1 MKSHIKEE
9 EKILLSIGMIVKNE
23 EKHLDKCLKALKP
36 LMEQVK
42 SELIIVD
49 TGSTDTTVEIAKR
62 YTDKL
67 YTFEWT
73 GDFSEARNYG
83 LEKAKGLWF
92 MFVDADE
99 YLDEDISEMVDF
111 FKYPEIYNKYNSASY
126 MLRNYLGK
134 DAKYFADFL
143 GSRMVKRTDDV
154 RFKGKIHES
163 LPMYVP
169 HGYFGTIFHHY
180 GYSYKENEQKE
191 IKSER
196 NLKPLL
202 DEYEKNPKN
211 MRTICHIFDV
221 CAKED
226 REKYLNE
233 WLDLAQKDR
242 NQIYSNH
249 AFLEGISFYAFKEE
263 YEKAIDISVKFF
275 EYETSHNAVS
285 AIQIYAM
292 LGYIYF
298 NQKLYQEAYDAY
310 MKYFELYEKYKNGK
324 LDVIDLRCRPV
335 KAIQPSERQEYLMN
349 TARCLIFL
357 SRDIEAL
364 KIMAEIDISKM
375 NILNL
380 KAYLSIVRELVDST
394 KDYSN
399 LLNVYENFLTLF
411 KDDKDKMDLVMY
423 LLEECYYKAEDKISF
438 ANVFAYSE
446 IQGDFIEIMKL
457 LNSQKKSN
465 FSSKLSSFLNSIS
478 YFGDGYSLVIYL
490 AIKNGISL
498 SLAISKMSYDR
509 LRSYF
514 PLLATN
520 HEDYVNIIIEYCK
533 PEDFVGSIK
542 DLLWMVSALETAVL
556 KVGDDEKI
564 EQKSILYDMFINALS
579 DYVFN
584 IYNPELLND
593 EDIECLPPLHR
604 FGYFISKANNYLANE
619 DKIGYIKNLKEALRL
634 CEPMKDL
641 VAFKLQEFEKN
652 LK

>member
-1 MKSHIKEE
+1 MKSHVKEE
-9 EKILLSIGMIVKNE
+9 EKVLLSIGMIVKNE

-99 YLDEDISEMVDF
+99 YLDKDISEMVDF

-126 MLRNYLGK
+126 MIRNYLGN
-134 DAKYFADFL
+134 DGKYYTDFL
-143 GSRMVKRTDDV
+143 GSRMVKIANNIKFEGR
-154 RFKGKIHES
+154 IHES

-169 HGYFGTIFHHY
+169 HGYFGTVFHHY
-180 GYSYKENEQKE
+180 GYMYNKNSDKDV
-191 IKSER
+191 KSER

-202 DEYEKNPKN
+202 EEYEKDNQN
-211 MRTICHIFDV
+211 MRIVCHIYDV
-221 CAKED
+221 CEKKD
-226 REKYLNE
+226 KEKYLNE
-233 WLDLAQKDR
+233 WLELAKKDR
-242 NQIYSNH
+242 TQIYSNH
-249 AFLEGISFYAFKEE
+249 AFLENMAFYAFKED
-263 YEKAIDISVKFF
+263 YEKAITISEEFF
-275 EYETSHNAVS
+275 ENEKSHNAVS

-310 MKYFELYEKYKNGK
+310 IKYFELYEKYKNGE
-324 LDVIDLRCRPV
+324 LDIMDLRCRPV

-364 KIMAEIDISKM
+364 KIMGEIDISKM

-438 ANVFAYSE
+438 VNIFAYSE

-457 LNSQKKSN
+457 VNSQKKSN
-465 FSSKLSSFLNSIS
+465 FKYKLNEFINSIS
-478 YFGDGYSLVIYL
+478 FFGDGYSLAIYL
-490 AIKNGISL
+490 AIKHGISL
-498 SLAISKMSYDR
+498 SVAISKMSYDR

-514 PLLATN
+514 PLFATN
-520 HEDYVNIIIEYCK
+520 HEDYVNIMIEYCK

-564 EQKSILYDMFINALS
+564 EQKKYSL
-579 DYVFN
+579 
-584 IYNPELLND
+584 
-593 EDIECLPPLHR
+593 
-604 FGYFISKANNYLANE
+604 
-619 DKIGYIKNLKEALRL
+619 
-634 CEPMKDL
+634 
-641 VAFKLQEFEKN
+641 
-652 LK
+652 